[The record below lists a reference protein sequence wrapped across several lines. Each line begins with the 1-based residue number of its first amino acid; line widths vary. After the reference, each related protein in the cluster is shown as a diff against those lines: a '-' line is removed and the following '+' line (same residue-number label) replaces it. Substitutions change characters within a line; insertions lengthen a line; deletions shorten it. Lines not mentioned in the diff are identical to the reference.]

1 MQRFLGLLKDLEA
14 DLDGESIADLL
25 WLARKIKIPPV
36 EVEPVTPVVISI
48 APPQPD
54 RSEGSQKST
63 DRSQP
68 PAQDVAKAIIPDRP
82 DHSGMSMPTVPAAKA
97 TELPFK
103 APQAP
108 ALRHTLELGRA
119 LRPLMRKV
127 PSRTEWA
134 IDEEATAIAMVE
146 NPHRRWLPV
155 MRAAPERWL
164 DLVLVVENSRST
176 IIWKELIGEVQQ
188 LFERQGAF
196 RTIRRW
202 ILQVHE
208 SAEFQLLPQ
217 NYSRRDLLKP
227 RSPKELLDP
236 TGRQLIL
243 LLSDCVSPIWEQG
256 RIHPWLKEWSVGSRM
271 TILQLLP
278 QRLWDRTCLG
288 SGSLLSVSALVPGTL
303 NAQLTLHDVPEW
315 LEVNRSRDLIVPI
328 ITLEP
333 DSLTAW
339 ARVMDGSNAQSAGVL
354 FEWAAVQTEDDYE
367 WPELEPDELLQRFRV
382 TASPL
387 ARRLACLM
395 SIGPVILPV
404 VHLIQEAM
412 LPGSSQ
418 THVAEVFMS
427 GLLQRN
433 VVGSYDFIAGAREAL
448 RGSLGKSDKIDLMNR
463 IAIYLAAQAGV
474 RVRNFAALLK
484 LQSEKGSALGADV
497 LHFAEFS
504 AEALRQ
510 MGGDYADW
518 ANKLRPYGLQR
529 EEFEVI
535 TLEFIEPEPFT
546 FEVATI
552 RVAALEGEKAPLT
565 LADVLA
571 RSNEAMQRLSDRD
584 LNELQK
590 TIIAGAWNR
599 LTYDRI
605 AVTAGVEIQALK
617 QTAADLFKVL
627 GQELGERISKNNL
640 VKVFRDSLESVRLE
654 IIRSPGRAKQF
665 VEQLDRGIFLE
676 MVEIPAG
683 EFMMGSPQ
691 DEIDRRSNEGS
702 QHLVTVPEFFM
713 GKYPITQAQW
723 RSIAQQPLVDR
734 ELNPDPSSFK
744 GDKLPVEN
752 VSWYEA
758 VEFCQRLS
766 KWTGQVYRLPSE
778 AEWEYACRA
787 GTTTPFHFGNTIST
801 EVANY
806 DGNYTYGQGT
816 KGTYRE
822 KTTVVGS
829 FKVANGFGLYD
840 MHGNVWEWCQDHYHS
855 SYAGA
860 PADGSAW
867 IDSDADKDARRMLRG
882 GSWNLNPLYCRS
894 ACRNYF
900 INPDDHD
907 YAFGFRVVS
916 GAARTS

>member
-1 MQRFLGLLKDLEA
+1 MQRFLGLLKDLEVE
-14 DLDGESIADLL
+14 LDGEGIADLL
-25 WLARKIKIPPV
+25 WLAREIKIPPV
-36 EVEPVTPVVISI
+36 EVEPVAPVVASAAAQQGDRIEG
-48 APPQPD
+48 AKKPQD
-54 RSEGSQKST
+54 RPT
-63 DRSQP
+63 P
-68 PAQDVAKAIIPDRP
+68 PAEDVAKAIIPNEPDR
-82 DHSGMSMPTVPAAKA
+82 SGMPVPTAPAAKSV
-97 TELPFK
+97 ELPFK

-108 ALRHTLELGRA
+108 ALRNTLELGRA

-127 PSRTEWA
+127 PSRTEWV

-196 RTIRRW
+196 RTMRRW

-243 LLSDCVSPIWEQG
+243 LLSDCVSPIWKEGKG
-256 RIHPWLKEWSVGSRM
+256 RIYPWLKEWSGVSRM
-271 TILQLLP
+271 AILQLLP

-288 SGSLLSVSALVPGTL
+288 SGSLLSVSAVVPGTL
-303 NAQLTLHDVPEW
+303 NAQLTLYDMPEW
-315 LEVNRSRDLIVPI
+315 LEVNRLRDLIVPI

-395 SIGPVILPV
+395 SISPVILPV

-427 GLLQRN
+427 GLLQQN
-433 VVGSYDFIAGAREAL
+433 TVGSYDFIAGAREAL

-518 ANKLRPYGLQR
+518 VNKLRPYGLQR

-546 FEVATI
+546 FEVATLQ
-552 RVAALEGEKAPLT
+552 VTALEGRKAPLT
-565 LADVLA
+565 
-571 RSNEAMQRLSDRD
+571 
-584 LNELQK
+584 
-590 TIIAGAWNR
+590 
-599 LTYDRI
+599 
-605 AVTAGVEIQALK
+605 
-617 QTAADLFKVL
+617 
-627 GQELGERISKNNL
+627 
-640 VKVFRDSLESVRLE
+640 
-654 IIRSPGRAKQF
+654 SPGRAKQF
-665 VEQLDRGIFLE
+665 VEQLDHGVTLE

-683 EFMMGSPQ
+683 EFMMSSPEN
-691 DEIDRRSNEGS
+691 EIARSSNEGL
-702 QHLVTVPEFFM
+702 QHRVTVPEFFM

-723 RSIAQQPLVDR
+723 RSIAQQTKLQVDI
-734 ELNPDPSSFK
+734 ELKENPSRFK
-744 GDKLPVEN
+744 GDNLPVEN

-787 GTTTPFHFGNTIST
+787 GTKTPFHFGNTIST

-829 FKVANGFGLYD
+829 FKVANTFGLYD
-840 MHGNVWEWCQDHYHS
+840 MHCNVWEWCQDNYHD
-855 SYAGA
+855 SYVGA

-867 IDSDADKDARRMLRG
+867 IDSDAKEDAFRMLRG
-882 GSWNLNPLYCRS
+882 GGWLFDPQYCRS
-894 ACRNYF
+894 ACRDHYLD
-900 INPDDHD
+900 PDNHD
-907 YAFGFRVVS
+907 SNIGFRVVS
-916 GAARTS
+916 EAARTS